1 MPRPLAPSI
10 CCSEC
15 GSALSGR
22 KSRFCGSRCKDAWN
36 NRQKQRGVQLFNLYA
51 ETRKNRRGRY
61 GIADVNALMA
71 QWFAQDAA
79 AGRVTHHP
87 ELVPPMCGARR
98 G

>member
-1 MPRPLAPSI
+1 MK
-10 CCSEC
+10 CSEC
-15 GSALSGR
+15 GAELSG
-22 KSRFCGSRCKDAWN
+22 KAKRFCGRVCDDAWN
-36 NRQKQRGVQLFNLYA
+36 NRQKRRGVQILNLYA

-87 ELVPPMCGARR
+87 ELVPVASGARR
-98 G
+98 HR

>member
-1 MPRPLAPSI
+1 MK
-10 CCSEC
+10 CSEC
-15 GSALSGR
+15 GTQLPEDR
-22 KSRFCGSRCKDAWN
+22 NRFCGVACRTSWH
-36 NRQKQRGVQLFNLYA
+36 NRLRKRGAHLLNLYA

-87 ELVPPMCGARR
+87 ELVPPVCGARR